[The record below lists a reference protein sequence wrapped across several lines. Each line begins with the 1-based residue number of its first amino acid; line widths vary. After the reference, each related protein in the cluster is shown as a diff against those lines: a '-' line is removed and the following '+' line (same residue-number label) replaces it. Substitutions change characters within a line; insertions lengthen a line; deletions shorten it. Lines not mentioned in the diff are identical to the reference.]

1 MEITSYTPQQF
12 SIDPTIRCAQS
23 NNDYYITVFPLEQR
37 KKDVPTVPSH
47 LGRFTFQGNWA
58 AAFPNIFEIGHFS
71 IISPTSLVLPYCI
84 IIIINYIFVSR
95 FLKESNIWVNSTSG
109 LKVSW
114 SELNNTLF
122 SYIIVSGD
130 GTIIVHISTTGGP
143 SLLSIFNA

>member
-12 SIDPTIRCAQS
+12 SIDPTIRCTQS
-23 NNDYYITVFPLEQR
+23 NNDYYITVFPLEPR

-58 AAFPNIFEIGHFS
+58 AAFPNIFEIGDFS
-71 IISPTSLVLPYCI
+71 IISPSSLVLPYCI
-84 IIIINYIFVSR
+84 KIIINYSVSYHVFSR
-95 FLKESNIWVNSTSG
+95 KPISEWMQQLSR
-109 LKVSW
+109 
-114 SELNNTLF
+114 SELNNTHDNF

-130 GTIIVHISTTGGP
+130 GTIIVHISNTGGP